1 MSDTAAILL
10 GLGTLLLMSG
20 LVYMAYRFGRSSSME
35 DQHQAKAE
43 HEARVAVEVAVI
55 KAEHQEIRKQP
66 WNEQV
71 EKVLG
76 DYDR

>member
-1 MSDTAAILL
+1 VSDTAAILL

-20 LVYMAYRFGRSSSME
+20 MVYLAYRFGRSSSME
-35 DQHQAKAE
+35 DQHQAQAE
-43 HEARVAVEVAVI
+43 HAAKVAVEVAGVQ
-55 KAEHQEIRKQP
+55 AEHKDLRKKP